1 MKEKWKQPPVI
12 KIYEALGAVAD
23 ERVEVSGNSAKVF
36 SSSRN
41 KSYDVKYDPESRSI
55 MTNDNGSYWQGYLG
69 YPAIAF
75 LLKIE
80 ALEYRENDAALL
92 QGILWKDLNQRFKND
107 FDKTLEHIQETLSPS
122 ERNDLLQYVRELD
135 RKIADLN
142 LSFLGKRKLPPK
154 GY

>member
-1 MKEKWKQPPVI
+1 MKWKQPPVI

-23 ERVEVSGNSAKVF
+23 GRVEVSGNSAKVF
-36 SSSRN
+36 SSSGN
-41 KSYDVKYDPESRSI
+41 KFYDVEYDPESQSI

-75 LLKIE
+75 LLKIGV
-80 ALEYRENDAALL
+80 LEYKENLANLL
-92 QGILWKDLNQRFKND
+92 KGIPWKDINQKYKND

-122 ERNDLLQYVRELD
+122 ERNDLLEYVQELNE
-135 RKIADLN
+135 KIVNLN
-142 LSFLGKRKLPPK
+142 LSLLGKKKLPPK